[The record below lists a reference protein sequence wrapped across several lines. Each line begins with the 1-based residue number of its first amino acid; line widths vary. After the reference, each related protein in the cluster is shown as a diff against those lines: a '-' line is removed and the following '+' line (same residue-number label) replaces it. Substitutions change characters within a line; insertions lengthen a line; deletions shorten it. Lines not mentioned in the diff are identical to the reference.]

1 MGGFELLLFTTDA
14 AIVREAGA
22 AGVAGFVVDW
32 ERRGKQDRQA
42 GFDTQIGADD
52 AEGLRRVRAH
62 TRSRVLCR
70 INGVHAGTGDEVEE
84 ALAAGADELLVPM
97 VRRPE
102 QVEAVLAR
110 VAGRAGVGILI
121 ETQGALACLDALAR
135 LPLAR
140 HLGFAG
146 LTLPEGGR
154 PVPCRLLLAEMAR
167 LGADFTML
175 RRSFLRDTRGL
186 PLATH
191 VPRILAALEEAYARW
206 GTSGIFLSRFLPGLR
221 AAVPPFAGVA
231 GLPVARVL
239 VPAAIASAI
248 WYAFLAFAGYKVAEN
263 WDAAKALVADT
274 NRALGAAALVLAA
287 IGAAWLWRRSRR
299 RTG

>member
-110 VAGRAGVGILI
+110 VAGRAGVGILV
-121 ETQGALACLDALAR
+121 ETRGALACLDALAR

-140 HLGFAG
+140 LYVGLNDLAIERGTENLFEAVIDGSVERVREAFPGPFGFAG
-146 LTLPEGGR
+146 LTLPEAGR
-154 PVPCRLLLAEMAR
+154 PVPCRLLIAEMAR
-167 LGADFTML
+167 IGADFTML

-186 PLATH
+186 PLARH
-191 VPRILAALEEAYARW
+191 VPRILAALEEAGR
-206 GTSGIFLSRFLPGLR
+206 RPPERVR
-221 AAVPPFAGVA
+221 ADRRELERAVKEMGAGS
-231 GLPVARVL
+231 L
-239 VPAAIASAI
+239 V
-248 WYAFLAFAGYKVAEN
+248 
-263 WDAAKALVADT
+263 
-274 NRALGAAALVLAA
+274 RA
-287 IGAAWLWRRSRR
+287 
-299 RTG
+299 